1 MVFLAL
7 PALAQQ
13 TAEITMNGLT
23 ATLND
28 GKTVQFGSTTLSYT
42 TKTYITSIACNDVLS
57 LEPSIGSNT
66 SNSPSYNKNGDL
78 RLYPNNELKFVV
90 KEGYTI
96 SKVEFTMT
104 QNTGSKPKYDTPT
117 VTPGTWSDA
126 DGVYIW
132 SSDKGVDGF
141 TITANSTSGKQFS
154 FTKFIITYE
163 KAGNPDLLPADLS
176 FGEKTAFTIALGEEF
191 TEAPTLV
198 NPYNLPV
205 TYASSNEAV
214 AMVDDKTGE
223 VVLMDGVGTTTISA
237 EFAGDETYNPQTVS
251 YTITTIKTYK
261 SIAEFNT
268 LVDGAEG
275 LIDFVST
282 VAYIN
287 GNSMYITD
295 GTDFTLIYGASG
307 TDYSMMY
314 SVGDKIPAG
323 WDATMKVYNGLP
335 EIDNPTLPRD
345 VEKGTFTPSVVES
358 VNADMLNAI
367 VILKNVTFAAA
378 TASGSTK
385 TNFDGVVG
393 ETTYSFRN
401 NFVDV
406 ASVEPGTYNVTL
418 AVNIYDY
425 KATTICH
432 DASKL
437 QLYPISYEAVV
448 APAAPEVK
456 INGETVSDN
465 ANVNDGKLTF
475 EVPEG
480 IAVYY
485 RIDPNNTPSG
495 DDSANA
501 PAKAASA
508 TMDNDGKV
516 YTLYTG
522 EVKLESGSHT
532 VSYFA
537 YDEATGLK
545 SEVKTINVSNTTGI
559 EGIAAEDGAVEWFN
573 LQGVRVAE
581 PQQGIYVRVAN
592 GKAAKVVVE

>member
-1 MVFLAL
+1 MTLAL
-7 PALAQQ
+7 SGYAEDVTYTSPA
-13 TAEITMNGLT
+13 
-23 ATLND
+23 
-28 GKTVQFGSTTLSYT
+28 
-42 TKTYITSIACNDVLS
+42 ITSNDKLSMTESFSLKWGDVTWTIAQKSFGTALHAQRNGTTSFTFGAAKNDKQFKNVTFSATAPFAGKVIKSAKVKCYAKASGATVS
-57 LEPSIGSNT
+57 LKVDDKVVGEAQNIGT
-66 SNSPSYNKNGDL
+66 
-78 RLYPNNELKFVV
+78 
-90 KEGYTI
+90 
-96 SKVEFTMT
+96 
-104 QNTGSKPKYDTPT
+104 
-117 VTPGTWSDA
+117 
-126 DGVYIW
+126 
-132 SSDKGVDGF
+132 
-141 TITANSTSGKQFS
+141 STSGEEYSWDNLNAACISETGSFAISFDAATTTPTTLNVMSISVTYGEGGDPAKQ
-154 FTKFIITYE
+154 
-163 KAGNPDLLPADLS
+163 PADLS

-251 YTITTIKTYK
+251 YTLTVEKQYN
-261 SIAEFNT
+261 SIADILTANNNS
-268 LVDGAEG
+268 LVK
-275 LIDFVST
+275 INFPMT
-282 VAYIN
+282 VAFVN
-287 GNSMYITD
+287 GSNIFATDDKGGFIQIYNSNSYKAND
-295 GTDFTLIYGASG
+295 
-307 TDYSMMY
+307 
-314 SVGDKIPAG
+314 VIPAG
-323 WDATMKVYNGLP
+323 WSATYTLYKDVTPELTNATLP
-335 EIDNPTLPRD
+335 ESTETKEFVPEAVNFKDLTVAKDIN
-345 VEKGTFTPSVVES
+345 KVV
-358 VNADMLNAI
+358 L
-367 VILKNVTFAAA
+367 LKNVVFA
-378 TASGSTK
+378 TATPSTQ
-385 TNFDGVVG
+385 TNFSGTING
-393 ETTYSFRN
+393 ETVDLRN
-401 NFVDV
+401 NYTLKSVDAGVYDVTVVVTAFNGNVSLYV
-406 ASVEPGTYNVTL
+406 AKYA
-418 AVNIYDY
+418 AV
-425 KATTICH
+425 
-432 DASKL
+432 
-437 QLYPISYEAVV
+437 P

-456 INGETVSDN
+456 INGDTVSDN

-495 DDSANA
+495 DDPVNA
-501 PAKAASA
+501 PAKAAPA

-559 EGIAAEDGAVEWFN
+559 EGIAVEDGAAEWFN